1 MSDVLKFDM
10 PLTSVSIL
18 LPVINETFSLRQ
30 TVDILEAENCDIIK
44 EYIIVV
50 SPKKTLPE
58 SMEVCAELKQ
68 RLPGKVIVLP
78 QKRPFL
84 GGACI
89 DAFEAA
95 SGSHLV
101 LMASDLE
108 TDPHQVKTMIALAK
122 ERPDRIV
129 LNSRWIRDGRFIG
142 YDRVKLVLNYVFQKF
157 FAVLFTSSVTDFTYA
172 YRIYPTNLLKAIKW
186 EELKHPFLLESLLKP
201 LRLNVQTVEM
211 PAVWHAREEG
221 ESQNTFTGN
230 FPYLVVGVR
239 IRFMPKKSIL
249 KTAA

>member
-1 MSDVLKFDM
+1 
-10 PLTSVSIL
+10 
-18 LPVINETFSLRQ
+18 
-30 TVDILEAENCDIIK
+30 
-44 EYIIVV
+44 
-50 SPKKTLPE
+50 
-58 SMEVCAELKQ
+58 
-68 RLPGKVIVLP
+68 
-78 QKRPFL
+78 
-84 GGACI
+84 
-89 DAFEAA
+89 
-95 SGSHLV
+95 
-101 LMASDLE
+101 
-108 TDPHQVKTMIALAK
+108 MIALAK

-172 YRIYPTNLLKAIKW
+172 YRVYPTNLLKAIKW

-230 FPYLVVGVR
+230 FPYLAVGVR
-239 IRFMPKKSIL
+239 IRFMPKKLIL
-249 KTAA
+249 KTV

>member
-1 MSDVLKFDM
+1 M
-10 PLTSVSIL
+10 
-18 LPVINETFSLRQ
+18 
-30 TVDILEAENCDIIK
+30 
-44 EYIIVV
+44 
-50 SPKKTLPE
+50 
-58 SMEVCAELKQ
+58 
-68 RLPGKVIVLP
+68 
-78 QKRPFL
+78 
-84 GGACI
+84 

-157 FAVLFTSSVTDFTYA
+157 FAILFTSSVTDFTYA

-186 EELKHPFLLESLLKP
+186 EELKHPFLLKSLLKP

-230 FPYLVVGVR
+230 FAYLAVGVR
-239 IRFMPKKSIL
+239 TRFMPKKSIL
-249 KTAA
+249 KTV